1 MDAIE
6 IIEILAMVNDMENIS
21 KVEIELG
28 DNPKIVVE
36 KGVSKPKPVT
46 RTPEPE
52 KTYTG
57 FGKATT
63 LAPEVSSPNLAT
75 QGQRKYA
82 GDLRDFMNEAGVEDN
97 DIIYG
102 LANALEEVSDDI
114 LHPSQWRDKMS
125 RQQADAYITILELQR
140 KQLLKQKRG
149 GMQ

>member
-1 MDAIE
+1 MDATE
-6 IIEILAMVNDMENIS
+6 MIEILAMVNDMENIS

-36 KGVSKPKPVT
+36 KGVSKTKPVVK
-46 RTPEPE
+46 TPEPE
-52 KTYTG
+52 QTYTG
-57 FGKATT
+57 FGKAATFN
-63 LAPEVSSPNLAT
+63 PEVSSPNLAT

-82 GDLRDFMNEAGVEDN
+82 GDLRDFMNEAGIGDN

>member
-1 MDAIE
+1 M
-6 IIEILAMVNDMENIS
+6 IEILAMVNDMENIS

-36 KGVSKPKPVT
+36 KGVSEPKPVVK
-46 RTPEPE
+46 TPEPE

-57 FGKATT
+57 FGKANAFNTE
-63 LAPEVSSPNLAT
+63 ASSPNLAT

-82 GDLRDFMNEAGVEDN
+82 GDLRDFMNEAGIGDN

-125 RQQADAYITILELQR
+125 RQQADAYITILEVQR

>member
-1 MDAIE
+1 M
-6 IIEILAMVNDMENIS
+6 IEILAMVNEMENIS

-36 KGVSKPKPVT
+36 KGKTKPKSVVK
-46 RTPEPE
+46 TPEPE
-52 KTYTG
+52 QTYTG
-57 FGKATT
+57 FGNAATFN
-63 LAPEVSSPNLAT
+63 PEVRSPNLAT

-82 GDLRDFMNEAGVEDN
+82 GDLRDFMNEAGIGDN

-140 KQLLKQKRG
+140 KQLLRQKRG